1 MATGTSPR
9 ASASAFHDD
18 DPEQTTEYRSLSVLA
33 LVSLV
38 LGLLSPLCFGAVLLM
53 AIPLVGIAVSVL
65 ALRQIA
71 ASGGTLAGKWAA
83 VTGLVLCVVFAVA
96 PVTRVYVLRS
106 IRTHQADEFAH
117 NWINMMLA
125 GKTDR
130 AFRLTM
136 DSTRPPRPPEPGQP
150 PPKGTPYDA
159 FMELPIVKAIV
170 AAGPEAT
177 IRPIGAE
184 TYDAQSFYRVFVRQ
198 RYEITPKTGADDV
211 KPVELMIT
219 VQRAKL
225 PTEGRMRW
233 LVTSLEDANKPAP
246 TMPQ

>member
-1 MATGTSPR
+1 
-9 ASASAFHDD
+9 
-18 DPEQTTEYRSLSVLA
+18 
-33 LVSLV
+33 
-38 LGLLSPLCFGAVLLM
+38 M
-53 AIPLVGIAVSVL
+53 AIPLAGIAVSVL

-117 NWINMMLA
+117 NWIDMMLS

-150 PPKGTPYDA
+150 PPKGTPFDA

-170 AAGPEAT
+170 AAGPDAT
-177 IRPIGAE
+177 IRPIGPE
-184 TYDAQSFYRVFVRQ
+184 SYDARSFHQVYRAPAVRDHAEDLHQ
-198 RYEITPKTGADDV
+198 RCPSGRVDDH
-211 KPVELMIT
+211 
-219 VQRAKL
+219 RA
-225 PTEGRMRW
+225 TREATNGRPHALAGRE
-233 LVTSLEDANKPAP
+233 VGRREPAGP
-246 TMPQ
+246 SNAAIV